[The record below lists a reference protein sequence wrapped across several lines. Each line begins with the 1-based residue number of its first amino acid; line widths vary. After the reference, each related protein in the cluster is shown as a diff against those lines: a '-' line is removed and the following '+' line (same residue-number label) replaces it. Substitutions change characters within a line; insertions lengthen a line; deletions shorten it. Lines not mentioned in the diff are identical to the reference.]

1 MHRRDSDLTP
11 GGQQRRAA
19 IINAAAQLFNEHG
32 YHNTSTALIAERVG
46 CAKATVYHYFRK
58 KPEILFEIHDQWI
71 EELLDRVSA
80 TPPQA
85 DLAEFLH
92 QVFRDILHLM
102 ETKSDHVRVFFEY
115 YHELPDELR
124 SVATSKRDTYEQ
136 LIETR
141 IRSGIDA
148 GVLRPQHPRIAAF
161 ALFGMCNWSYQ
172 WYRPGHE
179 LSDQE
184 VADELFEIYY
194 AGVRAGAPG
203 AGLPAVAEAANQADP
218 T

>member
-1 MHRRDSDLTP
+1 MPRRDHDLTP

-19 IINAAAQLFNEHG
+19 IIDAAAQLFTELG
-32 YHNTSTALIAERVG
+32 YHSTSTALIADRVG

-71 EELLDRVSA
+71 EELLGRVSA
-80 TPPQA
+80 IPA
-85 DLAEFLH
+85 DASLAEFLH

-115 YHELPDELR
+115 YHELPGDLR
-124 SVATSKRDTYEQ
+124 AVATSKRDTYERV
-136 LIETR
+136 IESR

-148 GVLRPQHPRIAAF
+148 GTLRPQHPRIAAF

-179 LSDQE
+179 LTDRE
-184 VADELFEIYY
+184 VADELFEIYF
-194 AGVRAGAPG
+194 AGVRAGSLDPSPSPLRAAPDS
-203 AGLPAVAEAANQADP
+203 PDR
-218 T
+218 

>member
-19 IINAAAQLFNEHG
+19 IIDAAAQLFTEHG
-32 YHNTSTALIAERVG
+32 YHNTSTAQIADRVG

-71 EELLDRVSA
+71 EELLARAAES
-80 TPPQA
+80 PA
-85 DLAEFLH
+85 DLPLPEFLR
-92 QVFRDILHLM
+92 QVFRDILRLM

-115 YHELPDELR
+115 YHELPDDLR
-124 SVATSKRDTYEQ
+124 TVATSQRDAYER
-136 LIETR
+136 LVESR

-161 ALFGMCNWSYQ
+161 ALFGMCNWTYQ

-179 LSDQE
+179 LTDAE

-194 AGVRAGAPG
+194 AGVRSAP
-203 AGLPAVAEAANQADP
+203 VAER
-218 T
+218 